1 MDVTFIHADDTLAEI
16 GVLNDIM
23 EADIE
28 ICTRLDAAVVDNS
41 FSFIMPEAS
50 WAEEPILEGHYL
62 YWSGTEWGG
71 VVTEV
76 IHDTAARTIQV
87 QGVCWRGMLFQKV
100 ICPPT
105 GEAYKVVADLDANQA
120 ISAVVGTS
128 FGDLYKVDSSEC
140 GIEVSARWRYQTYA
154 AGLHKT
160 LKAYGLR
167 LEVLFTSADAHVTL
181 SARPVVDHSDEIDFS
196 QDYGVDFTSSS
207 GKKEQYN
214 HCIGLGSGEL
224 AERTVL
230 HLYRVDSTYYT
241 TKPECWNDAEERTV
255 IMDYPNAESESELLS
270 SMLDRLS
277 SYAPTKSIDIDQ
289 VTVDE
294 DIDLG
299 DIVGARD
306 RLTGMAGKAEI
317 VRKILTIKEGQLK
330 IEAKVE

>member
-1 MDVTFIHADDTLAEI
+1 MDVTFIHANDELAEI

-23 EADIE
+23 EADME
-28 ICTRLDAAVVDNS
+28 ICTKLDAALVDNS

-50 WAEEPILEGHYL
+50 WAEEPILEGHFI

-76 IHDTAARTIQV
+76 IHNTSQRTIQV

-100 ICPPT
+100 ICPPS
-105 GEAYKVVADLDANQA
+105 GEAYKVVTNMDANLA
-120 ISAVVGTS
+120 IAAVVGAS
-128 FGDLYKVDSSEC
+128 FGSLFTVDSSTC
-140 GIEVSARWRYQTYA
+140 GTDVTARWRYQTYA
-154 AGLHKT
+154 VGLHKA

-167 LEVLFTSADAHVTL
+167 LNVGFTSADAHVTL
-181 SARPVVDHSDEIDFS
+181 SAQPVIDHSDEIDLS

-207 GKKEQYN
+207 GKMEQYN

-224 AERTVL
+224 TERTVL
-230 HLYRVDSTYYT
+230 HLYRVDNTYYT
-241 TKPECWNDAEERTV
+241 TMPEGWSEAEERTV
-255 IMDYPNAESESELLS
+255 IMDYPNAESETELLS
-270 SMLDRLS
+270 SMLDRLA

-289 VTVDE
+289 VTFDE
-294 DIDLG
+294 DIALG

-317 VRKILTIKEGQLK
+317 VRKILTIKDGQLK